1 MQDCISGNLLIYAC
15 KLGIKDNKMHGLKCI
30 LDVKKSQISAR
41 VCFSAYI
48 TPQLQPFH
56 TECMNKLYEP
66 YHSVTLKQTLFIG
79 THIHELD
86 CSYSHT
92 FLMLFD

>member
-1 MQDCISGNLLIYAC
+1 
-15 KLGIKDNKMHGLKCI
+15 MHGLKCI